1 MPDDDADD
9 PLADLADLI
18 LNVGRL
24 VRSRIPERVP
34 LTDTERHIMRVVEL
48 YPGAA
53 PSEIARRTRL
63 QRTNVST
70 ALRGLEDKG
79 MISRAATTGRGI
91 AVTPTERAAANLRT
105 LRAAWSRELAG
116 VLGGDLNAVR
126 QCNELLGH
134 LEQRLIDDDAGQQ
147 ARRLELSPLVGGEA
161 VLPGDRV
168 PAGGEGPLGH
178 GRPGLGDR

>member
-1 MPDDDADD
+1 MPEDTADD

-24 VRSRIPERVP
+24 VRARTPDGPGTVS
-34 LTDTERHIMRVVEL
+34 LTETERQVMRVVDL

-53 PSEIARRTRL
+53 PSEIAGRARL

-70 ALRGLEDKG
+70 ALRSLEDKG

-91 AVTPTERAAANLRT
+91 AVTPTEYAAANLRT

-116 VLGGDLNAVR
+116 ILGGDLDAVR
-126 QCNELLGH
+126 HCNQLLAR
-134 LEQRLIDDDAGQQ
+134 LEQRLTSDDAIPNAHQ
-147 ARRLELSPLVGGEA
+147 
-161 VLPGDRV
+161 
-168 PAGGEGPLGH
+168 
-178 GRPGLGDR
+178 

>member
-1 MPDDDADD
+1 MPDDAADD

-24 VRSRIPERVP
+24 VRARTPEDPGTVP
-34 LTDTERHIMRVVEL
+34 LTETERQVMRVVDL

-53 PSEIARRTRL
+53 PSEIARRARL

-70 ALRGLEDKG
+70 ALRTLEQRG
-79 MISRAATTGRGI
+79 MVSRAATTGRGI

-116 VLGGDLNAVR
+116 LLGDDLDAVR
-126 QCNELLGH
+126 RANQLLSH
-134 LEQRLIDDDAGQQ
+134 LEQRLTDDHASQH
-147 ARRLELSPLVGGEA
+147 ASRL
-161 VLPGDRV
+161 
-168 PAGGEGPLGH
+168 
-178 GRPGLGDR
+178 

>member
-1 MPDDDADD
+1 MPDDAADD

-24 VRSRIPERVP
+24 VRARTPDSPGTVP
-34 LTDTERHIMRVVEL
+34 LTETERQVMRVVDL

-70 ALRGLEDKG
+70 ALRTLEQRG

-91 AVTPTERAAANLRT
+91 AVTPTDRAAANLHT

-116 VLGGDLNAVR
+116 ILGDDLDAVR
-126 QCNELLGH
+126 HTNQLLSR
-134 LEQRLIDDDAGQQ
+134 LEQRLTDDHAGQH
-147 ARRLELSPLVGGEA
+147 ARR
-161 VLPGDRV
+161 
-168 PAGGEGPLGH
+168 
-178 GRPGLGDR
+178 